1 MALFTFE
8 TLVLRGVSVL
18 VDGTAVNV
26 RLGFG
31 VEASADLGAI
41 AHPMRHPSTNPQPV
55 CAQPADT
62 LDCPITDR
70 IDESVVG
77 GTGRSRGAR
86 SPRFAALRAERSVLS
101 RIVNKRRTLSTFP
114 TGRCAGRGK
123 CQEGRLAWFIP
134 ASRTPPTSTRG
145 TRDR

>member
-18 VDGTAVNV
+18 VDGNAVNV

-62 LDCPITDR
+62 LDYPITDR
-70 IDESVVG
+70 MDESVVG

-86 SPRFAALRAERSVLS
+86 SPRITALRAERSVLS
-101 RIVNKRRTLSTFP
+101 RAVSKRPTRSTFP
-114 TGRCAGRGK
+114 TRLCARQGK
-123 CQEGRLAWFIP
+123 CVAGTLAWRKP
-134 ASRTPPTSTRG
+134 AGRTPPTSRG
-145 TRDR
+145 TRSR